1 MNQTRTLMLKLAKCS
16 APVIVCLLAQSGAAV
31 AQTASPA
38 MEECQI
44 QSKVDRTGKFTITLE
59 RAGGTGYDWSVEL
72 PKKNV
77 IKLVKQGQHN
87 PIGLTTGAPIK
98 QWWKFQVVQSNP
110 LAIDTKIHFYLSR
123 IWEGKSKAAKHC
135 VANLV
140 FSAK

>member
-1 MNQTRTLMLKLAKCS
+1 MNPTRSLMLKLAKRT
-16 APVIVCLLAQSGAAV
+16 APAVLCLLAHSGAAL

-38 MEECQI
+38 TEECQI

-77 IKLVKQGQHN
+77 IKLVKQGQHT
-87 PIGLTTGAPIK
+87 PVGSTTGAPIK
-98 QWWKFQVVQSNP
+98 QWWKFQVMQSNP

-135 VANLV
+135 VADLV